1 MTNKTK
7 GAIWTLILLIA
18 LTFLSVCIT
27 CYPRIALYVFAA
39 SVFAGTIS
47 MLYHMILEILGDQ

>member
-1 MTNKTK
+1 MTNKIK
-7 GAIWTLILLIA
+7 AAVWTLILLIA

-39 SVFAGTIS
+39 GVFATAIS
-47 MLYHMILEILGDQ
+47 ILYHLILNVLGDE